1 MSTLVPEV
9 DSGELSPGLSTGFAV
24 ELENFAGPFEVL
36 LGLIGKHELD
46 ITTVALS
53 VVTDE
58 FLAYVRTLRLQNSPA
73 ALDAASEFLVVAAT
87 LLDLKAARL
96 LPRGEVSD
104 EEDLALLEA
113 RDLLFARL
121 LQYKAF
127 KDVSQLMGESMRAES
142 ARQARSVP
150 LDPEFASLL
159 PELVWRTT
167 PEQFADIA
175 RRAFETRAENL
186 REVGTDH
193 LHGFAVTV
201 RQEAEELRMLLES
214 GAEHSFRSLIA
225 QAESVLVVVVRF
237 LALLELFRDRA
248 VELRQDHPLEELWV
262 TWTAGADWSSDRLS
276 DEHDRPVIHD
286 QANRGDSAPA
296 ESAVTQDVSA

>member
-1 MSTLVPEV
+1 MSVLAPETE
-9 DSGELSPGLSTGFAV
+9 SGDLSEGLATGFAV

-58 FLAYVRTLRLQNSPA
+58 FLDYVRALRLENSPA

-127 KDVSQLMGESMRAES
+127 KDVSQLMGESMRAE
-142 ARQARSVP
+142 AGRQARSVP

-167 PEQFADIA
+167 PEQFAQIA
-175 RRAFETRAENL
+175 RKAFETKAETPT
-186 REVGTDH
+186 EVGTDH
-193 LHGFAVTV
+193 LHGFTVTV
-201 RQEAEELRMLLES
+201 RQEAEELRLLLED
-214 GAEHSFRSLIA
+214 GAEHGFRSLIA

-248 VELRQDHPLEELWV
+248 VELRQEHVLDELWV
-262 TWTAGADWSSDRLS
+262 TWVAGADWSSDRLS
-276 DEHDRPVIHD
+276 DEHDRPVLPD
-286 QANRGDSAPA
+286 EDPA
-296 ESAVTQDVSA
+296 GPATAQEVRS